1 MTFKL
6 NVGSESI
13 LCFCLF
19 WFRFMDFFPIVKA
32 IYGKIPDITA
42 DEIKDMQRAFAKEKK
57 MKDLPSK
64 SQILNAYFKAV
75 KE

>member
-1 MTFKL
+1 
-6 NVGSESI
+6 
-13 LCFCLF
+13 
-19 WFRFMDFFPIVKA
+19 MDFFPIVKA
-32 IYGKIPDITA
+32 IYDKIPNITA

-75 KE
+75 KEGRLEKNQTFETLLRKRAIRSLS

>member
-1 MTFKL
+1 
-6 NVGSESI
+6 
-13 LCFCLF
+13 
-19 WFRFMDFFPIVKA
+19 MDFFPLVKA
-32 IYGKIPDITA
+32 IYDQIPNITA

>member
-1 MTFKL
+1 
-6 NVGSESI
+6 
-13 LCFCLF
+13 
-19 WFRFMDFFPIVKA
+19 MDFFPLVKQ
-32 IYGKIPDITA
+32 IYDRIPNITA
-42 DEIKDMQRAFAKEKK
+42 DEIKDMQRAFAKNEK

>member
-1 MTFKL
+1 MTTDKF
-6 NVGSESI
+6 VAYTDI
-13 LCFCLF
+13 LIDGRRDTIAREL
-19 WFRFMDFFPIVKA
+19 MPEILS
-32 IYGKIPDITA
+32 A

-64 SQILNAYFKAV
+64 SQILQSYFSAV